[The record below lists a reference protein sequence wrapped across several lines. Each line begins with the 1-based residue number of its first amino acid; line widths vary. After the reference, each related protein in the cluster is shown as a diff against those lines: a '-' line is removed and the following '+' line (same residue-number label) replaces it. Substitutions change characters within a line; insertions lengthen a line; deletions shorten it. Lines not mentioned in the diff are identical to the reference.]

1 MPKDPIHL
9 NVTSEIGRLRKV
21 MLHRPGVELDR
32 MVPDI
37 MDELLFDDLLFPS
50 RAREEHAI
58 FRQVVGM
65 VADEVLDFQDIL
77 AESLEDGT
85 VRGTFVDEL
94 VLLES
99 LSDGLARRLRELAP
113 AELAEAAIGG
123 LEGPS
128 EPGGW
133 LRGSLPYSLHPLPN
147 TLFMRDPLVVVRD
160 GALLGSMA
168 RKARRREPLIMRY
181 AYGYHPRLGLA
192 KRDLFYFDELTLAGL
207 RVKTGMPG
215 LEGGDVLVLSDKVLA
230 IGASERTSEVAVD
243 LLAQAL
249 KERTDLETILLV
261 LLPRKRAVMHLDTV
275 FTQIDRNRCLIFP
288 PLFMPGSPE
297 QAPVIRLD
305 LRGWH
310 VQTKLLPGFL
320 SALVEVGVPLEPI
333 SCGGPQDR
341 ICQEREQW
349 TDGANAL
356 ALAPGVIT
364 LYERNER
371 TIEELHRHG
380 YEPVHA
386 RDLLSGTTPLDLDR
400 DTVILLP
407 DSELSRARGGPRCMS
422 MPLVREPV

>member
-1 MPKDPIHL
+1 MPKEPIEL
-9 NVTSEIGRLRKV
+9 DVTSEIGRLRKV
-21 MLHRPGVELDR
+21 MLHRPGAELDR

-37 MDELLFDDLLFPS
+37 MDELLFDDLLYPA
-50 RAREEHAI
+50 RARLEHAA
-58 FRQVVGM
+58 FRQVVGL

-77 AESLEDGT
+77 AESLEDEA
-85 VRGTFVDEL
+85 VRHTFIDEL
-94 VLLES
+94 TLLEG
-99 LSDGLARRLRELAP
+99 LSEGLAERLRELAP

-128 EPGGW
+128 QSGGW
-133 LRGSLPYSLHPLPN
+133 LRGNLPYALHPLPN

-168 RKARRREPLIMRY
+168 RQARRREPLIMRF
-181 AYGYHPRLGLA
+181 AYGYHPRLRLA
-192 KRDLFYFDELTLAGL
+192 KRDKFYFDELTLAGL
-207 RVKTGMPG
+207 RMKTGMPG

-249 KERTDLETILLV
+249 KERTDMETIFLV

-275 FTQIDRNRCLIFP
+275 FTQIDREQCLIFP

-310 VQTKLLPGFL
+310 VQTKLLTGFL
-320 SALVEVGVPLEPI
+320 AALAEIGMPLEPVA
-333 SCGGPQDR
+333 CGGPHDR
-341 ICQEREQW
+341 ILQEREQW

-356 ALAPGVIT
+356 TLAPGVIT

-386 RDLLSGTTPLDLDR
+386 ADLLARNAELDLSR
-400 DTVILLP
+400 RTVILLA

-422 MPLVREPV
+422 MPLVRDAV